1 VSVNWVGV
9 GAAALVVTAIA
20 VLPQTVRM
28 IRVGSTA
35 GVSPVWAML
44 GAVSTGIWTAYT
56 AARGLWWATVADA
69 LSCLSYLSAVVV
81 LARHGVGPRL
91 GAGVLWL
98 AVFVISYL
106 AAGLGG
112 VGTVL
117 AFAFVVQV
125 APSIW
130 TAYGSSDLLGASVV
144 TWRLTLAEGL
154 LWFAYGSAKGD
165 AAVVAFGLFA
175 AIAGVLMISRIRR
188 FVPNGARVPSS
199 A

>member
-1 VSVNWVGV
+1 
-9 GAAALVVTAIA
+9 
-20 VLPQTVRM
+20 
-28 IRVGSTA
+28 
-35 GVSPVWAML
+35 
-44 GAVSTGIWTAYT
+44 
-56 AARGLWWATVADA
+56 
-69 LSCLSYLSAVVV
+69 
-81 LARHGVGPRL
+81 
-91 GAGVLWL
+91 
-98 AVFVISYL
+98 
-106 AAGLGG
+106 
-112 VGTVL
+112 
-117 AFAFVVQV
+117 V